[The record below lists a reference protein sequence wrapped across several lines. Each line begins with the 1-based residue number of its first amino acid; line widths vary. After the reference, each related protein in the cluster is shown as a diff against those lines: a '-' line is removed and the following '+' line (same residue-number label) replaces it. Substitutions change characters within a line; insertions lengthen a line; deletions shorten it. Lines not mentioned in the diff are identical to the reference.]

1 MIRHLTRTGATLA
14 LALTLLA
21 TVGVA
26 GALAHV
32 SVVSSN
38 PARNSAAK
46 HGPSVVRVLFSGP
59 IRGGG
64 LKVVAANGKV
74 VSAPGGGRDPRN
86 INRLAVGLRGR
97 LSSGSYTVR
106 WNVQAAD
113 GHSEAGSFRFR
124 VR

>member
-1 MIRHLTRTGATLA
+1 MLRHLTRTGATAA

-21 TVGVA
+21 TVNVA

-32 SVVSSN
+32 SFVSSN
-38 PARNSAAK
+38 PAPNSTARR
-46 HGPSVVRVLFSGP
+46 GPSVVRVLFSGP

-64 LKVVAANGKV
+64 LTVVAANGKT

-97 LSSGSYTVR
+97 LASGAYTVR

-113 GHSEAGSFRFR
+113 GHKETGSFRFR